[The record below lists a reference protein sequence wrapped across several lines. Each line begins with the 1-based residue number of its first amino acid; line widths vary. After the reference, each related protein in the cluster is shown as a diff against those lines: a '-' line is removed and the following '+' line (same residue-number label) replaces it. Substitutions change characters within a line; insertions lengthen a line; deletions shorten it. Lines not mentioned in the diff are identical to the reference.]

1 MFCKTSNFT
10 KKILE
15 RFAPL
20 SSNITV
26 INNGDTPASC
36 MMSACSRRSFASK
49 VSALSLNAK
58 KRKGKKITMVTAYD
72 FPSAAHVGRAG
83 IDMVL
88 VGDSVAMVELGH
100 ETTQNVSI
108 DSMIHHCQSVK
119 RGLELADSG
128 SMLVGDMPFGTYE
141 YEDTDVALRNAYR
154 FVKEAGCDAV
164 KLEGG
169 SIHRAKTA
177 QKIVDGGVAVM
188 GHVGL
193 TPQAISVIGGFRA
206 QGRTAVRA
214 RQLLDDA
221 LRLQDA
227 GCFSVVL
234 ECVPANVAAA
244 ITETLEIPTIGI
256 GAGGDTSGQVLV
268 FHDMLGMLSHP
279 HHQQFVPKF
288 CKKYAQVGH
297 AIQDGLSRFKAEVES
312 ETFPG
317 TEYSPYLMSDGE
329 KEAFDALLESDAEE
343 RRIKH
348 DVAATKLSQAD
359 EYETL
364 KLYGANKN
372 DKTH

>member
-1 MFCKTSNFT
+1 
-10 KKILE
+10 
-15 RFAPL
+15 
-20 SSNITV
+20 
-26 INNGDTPASC
+26 
-36 MMSACSRRSFASK
+36 
-49 VSALSLNAK
+49 
-58 KRKGKKITMVTAYD
+58 MVTAYD
-72 FPSAAHVGRAG
+72 FPSAAHVARAG
-83 IDMVL
+83 IDMIL

-119 RGLELADSG
+119 RGIELAGSG

-141 YEDTDVALRNAYR
+141 YDNTDIALENAYR

-169 SIHRAKTA
+169 SIHRATTA
-177 QKIVDGGVAVM
+177 KKIVDGGVAVM

-234 ECVPANVAAA
+234 ECVPDNVAAA
-244 ITETLEIPTIGI
+244 ITKTLEIPTIGI
-256 GAGGDTSGQVLV
+256 GAGGGTSGQVLV

-279 HHQQFVPKF
+279 HHQEFVPKF

-297 AIQDGLSRFKAEVES
+297 AIQEGLSQFKEEVE
-312 ETFPG
+312 TGLFPG
-317 TEYSPYLMSDGE
+317 EEYAPYVMADGE
-329 KEAFDALLESDAEE
+329 REKFHELLDRDAEE
-343 RRIKH
+343 RQLKH
-348 DVAATKLSQAD
+348 DAVATKLCEGD
-359 EYETL
+359 EWEAL
-364 KLYGANKN
+364 KLYGGNNKDGKKKQN
-372 DKTH
+372 EKES